1 MSTNPITSRRA
12 ETGSTVGPPLGS
24 TKQEREAYWVA
35 RGNRLLWGQE
45 LTTKGEALE
54 PRYDLEWRCVNGNYF
69 LASRGQ

>member
-1 MSTNPITSRRA
+1 MTNRLIASSSGNPVI
-12 ETGSTVGPPLGS
+12 GPPPGS

-45 LTTKGEALE
+45 LSTKGEALE

-69 LASRGQ
+69 LANRGQ